1 MNRQMKMIEMLTEK
15 EKLEVVMLSQELG
28 VSEVTIR
35 KDLSILEKK
44 GLVRREKGYAILNE
58 TNEMS
63 RIV

>member
-44 GLVRREKGYAILNE
+44 AW
-58 TNEMS
+58 
-63 RIV
+63 